1 MSQDKDIVVKDAK
14 EKLGLEYDDV
24 LKKKWK
30 VTDVPEDYDQR
41 LGKDGRKLNPK
52 SLKNLVQYR
61 TRTKKE
67 KEIALA
73 QLRFKEEKTEEKEVE
88 LPASAHEH
96 KLLNKLKE
104 ILPINDFFHEDEIP
118 VFFQIIDFYLQDF
131 DEDDLTANDID
142 DLLTIA
148 QTRVLEIRLLKH
160 GKAKPAAQLDISQA
174 IERLR
179 KQTEKAK
186 ENLLVRRK
194 DRLSG
199 KDASSFTIVDL
210 VAAYE
215 NERKLKLSEEL
226 TALQK
231 EEEEALTKHNKD
243 GNRTDPDAKIL
254 ELDFSDE

>member
-1 MSQDKDIVVKDAK
+1 VSQDKDFVIKDAK
-14 EKLGLEYDDV
+14 EKLGFEYDEI
-24 LKKKWK
+24 LKKEWK
-30 VTDVPEDYDQR
+30 VTEIPEDYDQR

-52 SLKNLVQYR
+52 SLKNLVQYKR
-61 TRTKKE
+61 RTKKQ
-67 KEIALA
+67 KEVALA
-73 QLRFKEEKTEEKEVE
+73 QLRFKEEKKEVKNVE
-88 LPASAHEH
+88 LPASAQEY
-96 KLLNKLKE
+96 KLLTKLKD
-104 ILPINDFFHEDEIP
+104 ILPIDDFFHEDEIP

-142 DLLTIA
+142 DLLNIA

-210 VAAYE
+210 VASYE
-215 NERKLKLSEEL
+215 NERKLKLSKEL
-226 TALQK
+226 SRMQ
-231 EEEEALTKHNKD
+231 EEEDEALSKHDRD

>member
-1 MSQDKDIVVKDAK
+1 MSQDKKIVVKDAK
-14 EKLGLEYDDV
+14 EKLGLDYNDS
-24 LKKKWK
+24 LKKQWK
-30 VTDVPEDYDQR
+30 IAEIPEDYEQR
-41 LGKDGRKLNPK
+41 VGKDGRKLNPK

-61 TRTKKE
+61 KRTKEE

-73 QLRFKEEKTEEKEVE
+73 QLRFKEEQKEQKEVE
-88 LPASAHEH
+88 LPASAHEQ
-96 KLLNKLKE
+96 KLLRRLKE

-131 DEDDLTANDID
+131 DEADLTANDID

-148 QTRVLEIRLLKH
+148 QNRVLEIRLLKH
-160 GKAKPAAQLDISQA
+160 GKAKPAAQLDISQS

-199 KDASSFTIVDL
+199 KDAASFTIVDL
-210 VAAYE
+210 VASYE
-215 NERKLKLSEEL
+215 NERKLKLAEDL
-226 TALQK
+226 DRMRK
-231 EEEEALTKHNKD
+231 EEEEHLANRGD
-243 GNRTDPDAKIL
+243 SGNRDDPDAKIL
-254 ELDFSDE
+254 EFDFSDD

>member
-1 MSQDKDIVVKDAK
+1 VSQDKDIIVKDAK
-14 EKLGLEYDDV
+14 EKLGFEYDEV
-24 LKKKWK
+24 LKKEWK
-30 VTDVPEDYDQR
+30 VTKIPEDYDQR
-41 LGKDGRKLNPK
+41 IGKDGRKLNPK

-61 TRTKKE
+61 KRTKKE
-67 KEIALA
+67 KELALA
-73 QLRFKEEKTEEKEVE
+73 QLRFKEEKKKEKEIE
-88 LPASAHEH
+88 LPASAQEY
-96 KLLNKLKE
+96 KLVKRLKE

-148 QTRVLEIRLLKH
+148 QNRVLEIRLLKH
-160 GKAKPAAQLDISQA
+160 GKSKPASQLDISQT

-186 ENLLVRRK
+186 ESLLVRRK

-210 VAAYE
+210 VANYE
-215 NERKLKLSEEL
+215 NNRKLKLSEEL
-226 TALQK
+226 QK
-231 EEEEALTKHNKD
+231 MREEEEKMLATRND
-243 GNRTDPDAKIL
+243 YGNQSDSDAKIL
-254 ELDFSDE
+254 DFDFSDE